1 MKTLSRIGLA
11 LVLLASSF
19 AGAADPSLPVPGVS
33 AHNKLWQEVMNHSL
47 DDAELKALYTE
58 DAVVVP
64 PSQEILAEP
73 DFTDFLNKYIRT
85 RMVNLQLQPISL
97 RTEGDRAYQSAVWV
111 ATISHNGRQS
121 EIDGELT
128 NIFLRQPDG
137 SWKIDFQTWN

>member
-11 LVLLASSF
+11 LVLLTSSV
-19 AGAADPSLPVPGVS
+19 AGVADPALPMPS
-33 AHNKLWQEVMNHSL
+33 IEAHNTLWQEVMNHSL

-58 DAVVVP
+58 NAVVVP
-64 PSQEILAEP
+64 PSQEILAEH

-97 RTEGDRAYQSAVWV
+97 RTEGDKAYQSAVWV
-111 ATISHNGRQS
+111 ATMSHNGQQR

-128 NIFLRQPDG
+128 SVFQRQPDG
-137 SWKIDFQTWN
+137 SWKIEFQTWN